1 MIVGITGG
9 IGTGKSF
16 VASYIKEKGYP
27 IVSSDEISS
36 VLMKKG
42 NQNYLNIVDA
52 FGKAVLLS
60 NGEINRKKLGQLI
73 FSNKEDRALLNKIT
87 HPNII
92 EELKKQGTAHKL
104 VFLEIPLLFE
114 ANLEYMV
121 DEIWVV
127 ACSEDIQINRIV
139 KRDEITQ
146 KEALLKI
153 RSQYP
158 LAEKKKKA
166 HFIINT
172 NESKK
177 NIYKEIDQLINR
189 LEKKN
194 KWIL

>member
-16 VASYIKEKGYP
+16 VISYIEKKGHF
-27 IVSSDEISS
+27 IVSSDKVAS

-42 NQNYLNIVDA
+42 NKNYSNIVNT
-52 FGKAVLLS
+52 FGKTILLS
-60 NGEINRKKLGQLI
+60 NKEINKKKLGQLI
-73 FSNKEDRALLNKIT
+73 FSNKKDRVLLNKIT

-92 EELKKQGTAHKL
+92 KELKKQGPAHKL

-114 ANLEYMV
+114 AKLEYMV
-121 DEIWVV
+121 DEIWV
-127 ACSEDIQINRIV
+127 AFCSKDIQMNRII
-139 KRDEITQ
+139 KRDKITQ

-153 RSQYP
+153 KSQYP
-158 LAEKKKKA
+158 LEEKKKKA

-177 NIYKEIDQLINR
+177 NIYKEIDQLLNR

-194 KWIL
+194 K

>member
-16 VASYIKEKGYP
+16 IASYIKEKGYP
-27 IVSSDEISS
+27 IVSSDEIAS

-52 FGKAVLLS
+52 FGKAILLL
-60 NGEINRKKLGQLI
+60 NGEINREKLGQLI

-92 EELKKQGTAHKL
+92 EELKKQGAAHKL

-146 KEALLKI
+146 KKALLKI

-177 NIYKEIDQLINR
+177 NIKNIYKEIDQLINR
-189 LEKKN
+189 LEKKE
-194 KWIL
+194 